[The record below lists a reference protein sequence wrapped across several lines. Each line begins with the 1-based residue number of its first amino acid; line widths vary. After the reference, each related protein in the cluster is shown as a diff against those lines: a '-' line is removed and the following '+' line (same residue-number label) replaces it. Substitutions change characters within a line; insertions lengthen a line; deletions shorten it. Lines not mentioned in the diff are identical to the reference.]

1 MKFVNDASNAQEDD
15 VRTVEHFDKTGSV
28 TLSKKEKSFS
38 KVVTMTA
45 KSETSHTYYVKIHD
59 GLLYDPWGMHS
70 HRENYLRMSY
80 TGVSKE
86 TFDYYMMYL
95 KTRNALYMTRSQ
107 RSFIND

>member
-1 MKFVNDASNAQEDD
+1 
-15 VRTVEHFDKTGSV
+15 
-28 TLSKKEKSFS
+28 
-38 KVVTMTA
+38 
-45 KSETSHTYYVKIHD
+45 
-59 GLLYDPWGMHS
+59 MHS